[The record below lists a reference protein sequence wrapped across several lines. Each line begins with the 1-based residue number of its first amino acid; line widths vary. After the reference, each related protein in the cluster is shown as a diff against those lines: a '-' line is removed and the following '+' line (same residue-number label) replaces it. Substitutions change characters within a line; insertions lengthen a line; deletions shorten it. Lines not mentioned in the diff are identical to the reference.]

1 MGMAGKTWQW
11 QLEAHYTHKKVME
24 LQPETL
30 KKTGS
35 LAIKT
40 VHMDDT
46 SLIAEFM
53 ATVSRD
59 DIVTIKVKRIG
70 DMR

>member
-1 MGMAGKTWQW
+1 MAGKTWQW
-11 QLEAHYTHKKVME
+11 QLEAHYTHKKVVE
-24 LQPETL
+24 LPLDVMRQ
-30 KKTGS
+30 TGS